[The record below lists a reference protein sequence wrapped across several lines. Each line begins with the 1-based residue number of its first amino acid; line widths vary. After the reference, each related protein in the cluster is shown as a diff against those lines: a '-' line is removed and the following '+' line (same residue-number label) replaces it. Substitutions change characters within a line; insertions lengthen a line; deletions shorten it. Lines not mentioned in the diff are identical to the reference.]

1 MRGFVRCRTD
11 GRGAAG
17 QDAPMKTQTSVAQIP
32 TPFATIYSQWLDS
45 FRAMLPG
52 QSSAALNAPMPI
64 EVQVPAKRKT
74 AGESRIVKPAPAA
87 KKKATLKARP
97 AGKTKKAVSAPARG
111 RRKLIGKKKK

>member
-1 MRGFVRCRTD
+1 MILVRCRTD

-17 QDAPMKTQTSVAQIP
+17 QDARMKTQTSVAQIP

-52 QSSAALNAPMPI
+52 QSSVAPNAPMPN
-64 EVQVPAKRKT
+64 EVQVATKQKSE
-74 AGESRIVKPAPAA
+74 GGSVKPAPAA
-87 KKKATLKARP
+87 KKKAALKARP

-111 RRKLIGKKKK
+111 RRKLTGKKKK